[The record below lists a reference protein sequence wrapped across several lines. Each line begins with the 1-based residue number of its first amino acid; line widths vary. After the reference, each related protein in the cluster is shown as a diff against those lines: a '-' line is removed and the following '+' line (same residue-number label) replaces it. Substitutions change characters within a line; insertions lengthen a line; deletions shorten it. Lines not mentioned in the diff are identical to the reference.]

1 MSFAQSGKNLTVTI
15 LLLYSLKMTRLRL
28 KLFLLV
34 VVTLT
39 STLSYAQQGVG
50 NFQLQKIASGV
61 REPVAIES
69 SADGTGRL
77 FLIQQDGK
85 IRILT
90 ADGQLLQDPFLN
102 VTKLIPPGAQRAT
115 QYETGLL
122 GLVFHPDYETNG
134 RFFIYYTDR
143 SLAVVLKEFKVSAE
157 DPNKADPHSGRT
169 LIRVP
174 HPTYFN
180 HFGGQMEFGAD
191 GYLYVAFADGGGI
204 GDPFKTAQ
212 NKRSF
217 LGKIIRIDVNNSDGA
232 RYGVPSDNPF
242 VEDRKYRP
250 EIWAL
255 GFRNPWRF
263 SFDSVTGRMFTGDV
277 GQHRIEEINIVEK
290 GKNYG
295 WNIMEGTGCFA
306 PLFSSIPD
314 CNKKGLELPI
324 HQYYHPFPPDGFA
337 TNAVIGGFVYRGSQI
352 PELYGKYIFA
362 DFTHGKIM
370 TLEENTETGNW
381 RRGYAF
387 KGLKFIITTF
397 GEDDQGELY
406 VTAFDKRAIYKIV
419 PTTPAP

>member
-1 MSFAQSGKNLTVTI
+1 MNILTKKILTVLTLI
-15 LLLYSLKMTRLRL
+15 LITAPAL
-28 KLFLLV
+28 
-34 VVTLT
+34 
-39 STLSYAQQGVG
+39 AQNGTG
-50 NFQLQKIASGV
+50 NYQLQKIASGV
-61 REPVAIES
+61 REPVGIES

-90 ADGQLLQDPFLN
+90 PDGQLLHDPFLN
-102 VTKLIPPGAQRAT
+102 VSKLIPPGEQRVT

-122 GLVFHPDYETNG
+122 GLVFHPDYKTNG

-157 DPNKADPHSGRT
+157 DPNKADPHSGRK

-212 NKRSF
+212 NKRSL

-232 RYGVPSDNPF
+232 RYSVPTDNPF
-242 VEDRKYRP
+242 FNDRKYRP

-263 SFDSVTGRMFTGDV
+263 SFDPLTGRMFTGDV

-295 WNIMEGTGCFA
+295 WNIMEGKSCFA
-306 PLFSSIPD
+306 PLFASIPN
-314 CNKKGLELPI
+314 CSKKGLELPI
-324 HQYYHPFPPDGFA
+324 AQYYHPFPPDGFT
-337 TNAVIGGFVYRGSQI
+337 TNAVIGGYVYRGTQI
-352 PELYGKYIFA
+352 PELYGKYLFA
-362 DFTHGKIM
+362 EFTHGKIW
-370 TLEENTETGNW
+370 TLTENVNNGHWE
-381 RRGYAF
+381 RGYAF
-387 KGLKFIITTF
+387 KGLDFVITTF
-397 GEDDQGELY
+397 GQDDQGELY